1 VRIDIYDIILN
12 MRTLESKVLV
22 LNSNYEPLDVCGV
35 KRAITLI
42 IQKKAEIIEKDSG
55 IICSPSTYFYIPSVI
70 RLLYYVK
77 KPRLELKLSRRGIFL
92 RDNYT
97 CQYCGKRDGEMTI
110 DHVVPRRLG
119 GKSVWENL
127 VCACKECNK
136 KKGDKTLE
144 EAKMKLIREP
154 KPPKYIPYFRLMRY
168 LEREENAN
176 WRKYFFLDSDN

>member
-1 VRIDIYDIILN
+1 MKDLS
-12 MRTLESKVLV
+12 SKVLV

-35 KRAITLI
+35 KRAISLLV
-42 IQKKAEIIEKDSG
+42 QKKAEVVEENSG
-55 IICSPSTYFYIPSVI
+55 IIASPSVFFVIPSVI

-77 KPRLELKLSRRGIFL
+77 RPRLELKLSRRGVFI
-92 RDNYT
+92 RDNFT

-110 DHVVPRRLG
+110 DHVVPKRLG

-154 KPPKYIPYFRLMRY
+154 KPPKYIPYFHLTRY
-168 LEREENAN
+168 LEREENIE
-176 WRKYFFLDSDN
+176 WRKYFFVNSEE